1 MDLGSCKKVVAGRA
15 IALPHV
21 REINWRTDRTAV
33 LDFQTE
39 IYETNFPGF
48 RMNQMFL
55 KDYEQQL
62 RRALKHP
69 GEYLVVLED
78 DDSSVCGFLWAALI
92 TTMVEPFVGY
102 IKNIYVAPHLR
113 GRGLGKLLLDTADEW
128 FRSNGCT
135 KASLDASLC
144 NTHAIDLYKAHG
156 YVPVR
161 YRMEKKYETWTSGPM
176 GDEQ

>member
-1 MDLGSCKKVVAGRA
+1 M
-15 IALPHV
+15 PHV
-21 REINWRTDRTAV
+21 REMNWRTDRAAV
-33 LDFQTE
+33 LGFQAE

-55 KDYEQQL
+55 RDYEQQL

-69 GEYLVVLED
+69 GEYLMVLED
-78 DDSSVCGFLWAALI
+78 DDGSVCGFLWAALI

-102 IKNIYVAPHLR
+102 IKNIYVAPQLR
-113 GRGLGKLLLDTADEW
+113 GKGLGRLLLETADEW

-144 NTHAIDLYKAHG
+144 NTRAIDLYQASG
-156 YVPVR
+156 YEPIR
-161 YRMEKKYETWTSGPM
+161 YRMEKKYETRNRGPM
-176 GDEQ
+176 GE